1 MRVLCSAVLVF
12 EAVVI
17 ALAIPV
23 AITVSGVPGAT
34 AGWIGGGLAVLCLV
48 AAGLLRSRAGYVLG
62 WLVQAG
68 LVVAGFA
75 APAFWVVAVLFGAL
89 WILALRLGPRAERI
103 RGERIAE
110 VEARAQGRADGQASP
125 QASAR
130 VEAQAE
136 EHGGDP
142 IA

>member
-1 MRVLCSAVLVF
+1 MRVLCSAVLLF

-34 AGWIGGGLAVLCLV
+34 AGWIGGALAVLCLV
-48 AAGLLRSRAGYVLG
+48 AAGLLRSRVGYVLG
-62 WLVQAG
+62 WLVQVG
-68 LVVAGFA
+68 LIAAGFA
-75 APAFWVVAVLFGAL
+75 APEFWYVALLFGAL

-103 RGERIAE
+103 RAQRVAE
-110 VEARAQGRADGQASP
+110 VEARERG
-125 QASAR
+125 
-130 VEAQAE
+130 
-136 EHGGDP
+136 P